1 MSYVVLS
8 ALLLLAPTWVQ
19 AAKAA
24 RDGNCS
30 DVATCSYDFAQVPIL
45 LFIGVLVRRFL
56 YSPVSAPNPGQVE
69 GSDTPRHNMPE
80 LQSESPNKSQP

>member
-1 MSYVVLS
+1 MLS

-30 DVATCSYDFAQVPIL
+30 DVATCSHDFVQVPGL
-45 LFIGVLVRRFL
+45 LFIGVLMRRFL
-56 YSPVSAPNPGQVE
+56 NYPVSTLNPSQAD
-69 GSDTPRHNMPE
+69 GSDADKHI
-80 LQSESPNKSQP
+80 

>member
-1 MSYVVLS
+1 MRYVVLS

-30 DVATCSYDFAQVPIL
+30 DVATCSHDFAQVPSL
-45 LFIGVLVRRFL
+45 LFIGVLVRRVL
-56 YSPVSAPNPGQVE
+56 YYPVSTLSPSQAEV
-69 GSDTPRHNMPE
+69 SDADKHI
-80 LQSESPNKSQP
+80 